1 MATMFI
7 ILQGKGGVGKSFLTA
22 AFAQWLVD
30 RGRSVACIDT
40 DTLNPTLLQY
50 APLQATHIR
59 LSQNH
64 VIDPRALDALVG
76 IVTEAPAD
84 ANVVVDV
91 GSNGFETLMAYEVEN
106 GVFALLAEL
115 GHQVVVQTVI
125 AGGPDAEETS
135 KGTMALLDATDVPVV
150 LWLNAHLGP
159 LEIQGQPIAQARFL
173 HEAKERIL
181 GTVLLPA
188 RTRATFGKD
197 TEEML
202 RQRLTFAQAIEGF
215 DLMPRTRIKRIR
227 DALWAQLDALPLD
240 SVSALGQAGE
250 AISA

>member
-7 ILQGKGGVGKSFLTA
+7 TLQGKGGVGKSFLTA

-84 ANVVVDV
+84 R
-91 GSNGFETLMAYEVEN
+91 MRRRR
-106 GVFALLAEL
+106 
-115 GHQVVVQTVI
+115 
-125 AGGPDAEETS
+125 
-135 KGTMALLDATDVPVV
+135 
-150 LWLNAHLGP
+150 
-159 LEIQGQPIAQARFL
+159 AR
-173 HEAKERIL
+173 EPWPCSMR
-181 GTVLLPA
+181 
-188 RTRATFGKD
+188 RTCRSSCG
-197 TEEML
+197 
-202 RQRLTFAQAIEGF
+202 
-215 DLMPRTRIKRIR
+215 
-227 DALWAQLDALPLD
+227 
-240 SVSALGQAGE
+240 
-250 AISA
+250 